1 MAHIAVLF
9 ATRLLR
15 RTVEYDSSPHCSN
28 THAAYHL
35 CGLATKTGE
44 KVGLP
49 LHDAVKNHHQGRLL
63 LGFDLFDDRKTGG
76 AVEGVMQALGGM
88 AG

>member
-9 ATRLLR
+9 AIRLLR
-15 RTVEYDSSPHCSN
+15 RTAEYDSSPHCSN

-44 KVGLP
+44 KVGLAFELP
-49 LHDAVKNHHQGRLL
+49 SLPAFFRQDANLTVLL
-63 LGFDLFDDRKTGG
+63 VNVNATIFH
-76 AVEGVMQALGGM
+76 
-88 AG
+88 AGLLSSVGPKPV